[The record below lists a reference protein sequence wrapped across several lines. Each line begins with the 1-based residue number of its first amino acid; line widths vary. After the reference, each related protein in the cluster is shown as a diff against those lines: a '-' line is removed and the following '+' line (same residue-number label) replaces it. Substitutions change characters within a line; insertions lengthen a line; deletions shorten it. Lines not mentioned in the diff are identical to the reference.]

1 MYKKLNKILLLH
13 ANIGKVCKDFSDCA
27 LKNKGTEVI

>member
-13 ANIGKVCKDFSDCA
+13 ADIGKVCKDFSNYT

>member
-1 MYKKLNKILLLH
+1 MYKKLHKILLLH
-13 ANIGKVCKDFSDCA
+13 ANIGKVCKDFSDYA